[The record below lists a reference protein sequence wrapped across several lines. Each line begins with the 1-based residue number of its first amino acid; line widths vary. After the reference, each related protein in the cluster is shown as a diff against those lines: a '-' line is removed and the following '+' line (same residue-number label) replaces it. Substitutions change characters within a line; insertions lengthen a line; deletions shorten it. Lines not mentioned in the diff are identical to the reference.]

1 MDKILRA
8 VDVSVW
14 FAHQGWFRPSTCHI
28 GPHILDLHVLQE
40 IDEVT
45 PSGIFVNATMMTN
58 GSIPTKHSF
67 LTKEI

>member
-40 IDEVT
+40 IDEGDT
-45 PSGIFVNATMMTN
+45 IRY
-58 GSIPTKHSF
+58 ICKCDDDD
-67 LTKEI
+67 E